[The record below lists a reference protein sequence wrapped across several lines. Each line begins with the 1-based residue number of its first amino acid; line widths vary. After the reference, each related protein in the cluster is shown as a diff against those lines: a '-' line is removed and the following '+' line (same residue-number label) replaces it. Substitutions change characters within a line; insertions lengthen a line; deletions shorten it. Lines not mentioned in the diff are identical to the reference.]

1 MSKAEEGSVSEQG
14 AGRGGLVNVKYT
26 YRYRSR
32 FGEIDDEWLEAIE
45 STCNEIL
52 GNYKKER
59 R

>member
-1 MSKAEEGSVSEQG
+1 
-14 AGRGGLVNVKYT
+14 VKYT